1 MFKTDSNTTTNSEI
15 NFYDFKEK
23 ILNDYK
29 LAVLSRECSL
39 LGRKEVLTGKAKFGV
54 FGDGKELP
62 QVVLNHFFKEG
73 DFRAGYYRDQTILMG
88 QKLLSPKQFFSAL
101 YACPD
106 IKEEPMSGGRQMGAH
121 FATPSINERGEWL
134 DLTTQYNHSSDISP
148 TAGQI
153 PRSIGLALASK
164 LYRNLDSE
172 IKNKF
177 TNKGNEICWATIGNA
192 STSQGIFFEAMN
204 AAAVIQIPLIM
215 NVWDDG
221 YGISVDNKIQ
231 TVKSSISEAL
241 AGFSAI
247 NNDKPLKIFRV
258 NGWDYSAMI
267 KVYSEAEKIARNN
280 HTPVLIHIDELTQP
294 LGHSTSGSHQR
305 YKSTKRLKWEKDFDC
320 NVKFKQWIIENN
332 LGTNEEL
339 IEIEELCKNIVKE
352 SRIEAWESYQ
362 KPIRDLNL
370 ELIGILNK
378 IIDTYN
384 NDVNLKLLVD
394 RLKNKKELLY
404 RDLLEIGRKTLRKF
418 SKNPNQDLV
427 VLKNW
432 ILDLNNQLGPKFNSH
447 LYSQTKFRS
456 KNIDSVLPK
465 YNNSPL
471 VDGRLIIRDNFKS
484 LMERNNKIILFGEDV
499 GKIGDVNKG
508 AEGLQTDFGENRVF
522 DTGIRETT
530 IIGKGIGLALRGFRP
545 IAEIQYIDY
554 ALYCLQTL
562 SDDLATYLYRTVG
575 KQSAPLIIR
584 TRGHRLEGIWHSGSP
599 MGGLLN
605 FLRGINLIV
614 PRNMTKA
621 AGFYNSIIQTDE
633 PALIVEPLNGY
644 RVKERMPINLGE
656 YCYELGKIEVLKNGK
671 DISIVSYGSTLN
683 LIIDSVSELNE
694 LGIDVEIIDIQTLIP
709 FDISNDILISVK
721 KTNRII
727 IVDEDVPGGASA
739 YILHKL
745 IDEQGIFNHLDSPPK
760 TLTAKDHRPPYG
772 SDGDYFS
779 KPSVD
784 DIVES
789 IYQIMNESNPK
800 KYPLL

>member
-1 MFKTDSNTTTNSEI
+1 MD
-15 NFYDFKEK
+15 
-23 ILNDYK
+23 
-29 LAVLSRECSL
+29 
-39 LGRKEVLTGKAKFGV
+39 
-54 FGDGKELP
+54 
-62 QVVLNHFFKEG
+62 
-73 DFRAGYYRDQTILMG
+73 
-88 QKLLSPKQFFSAL
+88 
-101 YACPD
+101 
-106 IKEEPMSGGRQMGAH
+106 
-121 FATPSINERGEWL
+121 
-134 DLTTQYNHSSDISP
+134 
-148 TAGQI
+148 
-153 PRSIGLALASK
+153 
-164 LYRNLDSE
+164 
-172 IKNKF
+172 
-177 TNKGNEICWATIGNA
+177 
-192 STSQGIFFEAMN
+192 
-204 AAAVIQIPLIM
+204 
-215 NVWDDG
+215 
-221 YGISVDNKIQ
+221 
-231 TVKSSISEAL
+231 
-241 AGFSAI
+241 
-247 NNDKPLKIFRV
+247 
-258 NGWDYSAMI
+258 
-267 KVYSEAEKIARNN
+267 
-280 HTPVLIHIDELTQP
+280 
-294 LGHSTSGSHQR
+294 
-305 YKSTKRLKWEKDFDC
+305 
-320 NVKFKQWIIENN
+320 
-332 LGTNEEL
+332 
-339 IEIEELCKNIVKE
+339 
-352 SRIEAWESYQ
+352 
-362 KPIRDLNL
+362 
-370 ELIGILNK
+370 
-378 IIDTYN
+378 
-384 NDVNLKLLVD
+384 
-394 RLKNKKELLY
+394 
-404 RDLLEIGRKTLRKF
+404 
-418 SKNPNQDLV
+418 
-427 VLKNW
+427 
-432 ILDLNNQLGPKFNSH
+432 
-447 LYSQTKFRS
+447 
-456 KNIDSVLPK
+456 
-465 YNNSPL
+465 
-471 VDGRLIIRDNFKS
+471 
-484 LMERNNKIILFGEDV
+484 RNNKILLFGEDV

-605 FLRGINLIV
+605 FLRGINFIV

-621 AGFYNSIIQTDE
+621 AGFYNSMIQTDE
-633 PALIVEPLNGY
+633 PALIIEPLNGY
-644 RVKERMPINLGE
+644 LVKERLPINLGE

-709 FDISNDILISVK
+709 FDTSNDILTSVK

-800 KYPLL
+800 KYPLF